1 MRVALSTKNKN
12 LFQKSVDKSRNAIY
26 NSHIINKQ
34 EVDAMTEKEKKILET
49 FRIVLPKL
57 TDLEK
62 EKLLSFGEGMV
73 FKANQLA

>member
-1 MRVALSTKNKN
+1 
-12 LFQKSVDKSRNAIY
+12 
-26 NSHIINKQ
+26 
-34 EVDAMTEKEKKILET
+34 MTEKEKKILET

-62 EKLLSFGEGMV
+62 EKLLSFGEGMA